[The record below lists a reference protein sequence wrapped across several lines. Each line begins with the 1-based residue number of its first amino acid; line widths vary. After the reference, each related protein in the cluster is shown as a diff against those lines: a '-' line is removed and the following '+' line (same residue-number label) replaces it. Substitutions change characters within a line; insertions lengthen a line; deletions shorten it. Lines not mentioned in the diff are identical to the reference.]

1 MEILKEQGSL
11 LKWLALLGRLISG
24 DAKRVQSITE
34 RSLQLVFISYLIIYM
49 KKKILDSDWLIA
61 VQFKCNTRAKS
72 VAPVQKV

>member
-49 KKKILDSDWLIA
+49 KKKNPGSRLVVTSE
-61 VQFKCNTRAKS
+61 FKFKTK
-72 VAPVQKV
+72 

>member
-34 RSLQLVFISYLIIYM
+34 RPLQLVLYFLFNNIHEKSTRFRLA
-49 KKKILDSDWLIA
+49 DSSA
-61 VQFKCNTRAKS
+61 V
-72 VAPVQKV
+72 